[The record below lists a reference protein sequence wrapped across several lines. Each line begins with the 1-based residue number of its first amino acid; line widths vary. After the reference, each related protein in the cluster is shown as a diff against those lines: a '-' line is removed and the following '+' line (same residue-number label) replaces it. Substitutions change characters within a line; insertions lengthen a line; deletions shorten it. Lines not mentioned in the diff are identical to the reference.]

1 MGRGIRP
8 SGNVSKPLPPPAVP
22 NSGAPGMEHLCLD
35 GLASGVFNWSGGNA
49 FGRFGRRPTGRLGGH
64 RGRRQ
69 RRFGCCRVRAVG
81 QATALRG
88 GRRGGR
94 RRQACFRRTALSGR
108 TARSRN
114 LFGALGAYAFTSQRL
129 LFLLETGNN
138 PGNTAQSERE
148 TPERGQHVRL
158 ATLVGAPR
166 PSYCTVPFVAPTTRR
181 ALGRNANS
189 SAVRL
194 NAPGRRFVRKMIV
207 TPSGRSSVPV
217 PVPISR
223 LSERQARARAAQSCA
238 P

>member
-1 MGRGIRP
+1 MTCALTVWLAGSSIGAVATRSVVSGDDPPVDSAGIEGD
-8 SGNVSKPLPPPAVP
+8 GNE
-22 NSGAPGMEHLCLD
+22 G
-35 GLASGVFNWSGGNA
+35 SGVA
-49 FGRFGRRPTGRLGGH
+49 A
-64 RGRRQ
+64 
-69 RRFGCCRVRAVG
+69 RAVG
-81 QATALRG
+81 QATALRR